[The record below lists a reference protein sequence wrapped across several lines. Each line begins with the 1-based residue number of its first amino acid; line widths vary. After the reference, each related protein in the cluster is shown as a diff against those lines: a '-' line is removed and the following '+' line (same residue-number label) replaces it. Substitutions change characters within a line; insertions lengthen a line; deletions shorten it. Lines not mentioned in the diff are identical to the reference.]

1 MTAQPDHLVRFGEQL
16 KIWRFDAQRFVRE
29 ALKVEYVAT
38 WQKEALDAVS
48 TGDRISIRSGHGVG
62 KSTFVAWVTLW
73 FLLTRF
79 PAKMP
84 ITANRADQLRDVV
97 WSEIRLWYRQLD
109 PALQVLL
116 EITADRVH
124 WRAAPEEC
132 FAVARTA
139 RKENPE
145 AFQGFHAKH
154 LAFIGDESSG
164 IDDVVFEVGQGAMS
178 TPGAKTVLTGN
189 PTRTSGYFY
198 NTHHKSRGR
207 WWTRRVSCLEV
218 IEEQKSWPPQHRF
231 ANPDYP
237 EEVADEYGLE
247 SNVYRYRVLGEFAL
261 EEDDVVIP
269 LPLIEGA
276 VGRDVGPSGKRI
288 WGVDV
293 ARFGDDRSA
302 LAKRR
307 GNHLEEPV
315 KSWRHRD
322 LMQTSGLIL
331 NEWEAAGL
339 RKPERILVDSIGMGA
354 GVLDRLKE
362 AGLPVYGVNVG
373 ESSSADDKFV
383 RLRDELWWRAREWF
397 DKKDCRIPDDD
408 GLMGELSA
416 VKYDFT
422 SAGKIHIES
431 KDEMKKRGLKSPDLA
446 DAFCLTFGAFWGS
459 RAYRKRLQYPQF
471 KFRPFV

>member
-1 MTAQPDHLVRFGEQL
+1 MTAQPDHLQRFGEQL

-29 ALKVEYVAT
+29 ALHVEYIAA
-38 WQKEALDAVS
+38 WQREALDAISVQ
-48 TGDRISIRSGHGVG
+48 DRISIRSGHGVG
-62 KSTFVAWVTLW
+62 KSTFIAWVTIW
-73 FLLTRF
+73 FLVTRF

-84 ITANRADQLRDVV
+84 LTANRADQLRDVI
-97 WSEIRLWYRQLD
+97 WSEIRLWFRQLH
-109 PALQVLL
+109 PSLQALL

-124 WRAAPEEC
+124 WKAAPEEC

-154 LAFIGDESSG
+154 LCFCADEASG
-164 IDDVVFEVGQGAMS
+164 VDDVVFEVGQGAMS
-178 TPGAKTVLTGN
+178 TPGAKTILTGN
-189 PTRTSGYFY
+189 PTRTQGYFY
-198 NTHHKSRGR
+198 NTHHKNRAR

-218 IEEQKSWPPQHRF
+218 IEEQKDWPSQHRY
-231 ANPDYP
+231 ANPGYP
-237 EEVADEYGLE
+237 DEVADEYGID

-269 LPLIEGA
+269 LPLIEAA
-276 VGRDVGPSGKRI
+276 VDREVNATGRRI
-288 WGVDV
+288 WGLDV

-307 GNHLEEPV
+307 GNHLEEPI
-315 KSWRHRD
+315 KSWRHKD
-322 LMQTSGLIL
+322 LMQTSGLII
-331 NEWEAAGL
+331 NEWENTTQ
-339 RKPERILVDSIGMGA
+339 KPDKIIVDSVGMGA
-354 GVLDRLKE
+354 GVVDRLKE

-373 ESSSADDKFV
+373 ESASANDKFV

-397 DKKDCRIPDDD
+397 DKKDCKIPLDD

-416 VKYDFT
+416 VKYTFT
-422 SAGKIHIES
+422 SAGKISVES

-446 DAFCLTFGAFWGS
+446 DSFNLTLAAFWAS
-459 RAYRKRLQYPQF
+459 QQVKKKLRLPIY
-471 KFRPFV
+471 KLSPFT

>member
-1 MTAQPDHLVRFGEQL
+1 MTAEPAWLAQFGKTLE
-16 KIWRFDAQRFVRE
+16 IWRGDAQRFVRE
-29 ALKVEYVAT
+29 ALKVEYIAT
-38 WQKEALDAVS
+38 WQCEALDAISV
-48 TGDRISIRSGHGVG
+48 GDRISIRSGHGVG

-79 PAKMP
+79 PVKMP
-84 ITANRADQLRDVV
+84 ITANRADQLRDII
-97 WSEIRLWYRQLD
+97 WSEIRLWYRVLD
-109 PALQVLL
+109 PALQALL
-116 EITADRVH
+116 EITSDRVH
-124 WRAAPEEC
+124 WKAAPEESYS
-132 FAVARTA
+132 VARTA
-139 RKENPE
+139 RRENPE

-154 LAFIGDESSG
+154 LCFVADEASG

-178 TPGAKTVLTGN
+178 TPGAKTILTGN

-198 NTHHKSRGR
+198 NTHHKNRAR
-207 WWTRRVSCLEV
+207 WWTRKVSCFEV
-218 IEEQKSWPPQHRF
+218 IEEQKDWPPQFRYASPGF
-231 ANPDYP
+231 P

-276 VGRDVGPSGKRI
+276 VGRGVEASGKRV
-288 WGVDV
+288 WGLDV

-307 GNHLEEPV
+307 GNHLEEPI
-315 KSWRHRD
+315 KSWRHKD

-331 NEWEAAGL
+331 NEWENAGI
-339 RKPERILVDSIGMGA
+339 KQPERILVDSIGMGA
-354 GVLDRLKE
+354 GVVDRLKE

-373 ESSSADDKFV
+373 ETASAKDKFV

-397 DKKDCRIPDDD
+397 DKKDCVIPDDD
-408 GLMGELSA
+408 GLMGELSS
-416 VKYDFT
+416 VKYDIT
-422 SAGKIHIES
+422 SAGKILVES

-446 DAFCLTFGAFWGS
+446 DSFCLTFAAFWS
-459 RAYRKRLQYPQF
+459 KHQYRKKLKYPEY